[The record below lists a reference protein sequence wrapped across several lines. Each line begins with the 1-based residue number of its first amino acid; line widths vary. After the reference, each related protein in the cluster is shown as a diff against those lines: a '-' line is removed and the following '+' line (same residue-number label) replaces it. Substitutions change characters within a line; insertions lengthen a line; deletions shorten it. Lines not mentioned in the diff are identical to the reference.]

1 MTAPHPTPAQALS
14 ASKEAHYRA
23 QSLRPGTVRARRVA
37 RFVEPLVQKLKALK
51 DLVNLESV
59 NE

>member
-1 MTAPHPTPAQALS
+1 LS

-51 DLVNLESV
+51 DLVNLESI